1 MNRVVLAI
9 RSNLPDEMDWAL
21 QSLVRMSFETP
32 DDLHFDRYPALAP
45 ALVEK
50 LNSADQFKDIDTYSF
65 QTNDGKV
72 VTTDDDLGLFGA
84 TVATE
89 KVRKQLDKVLEAA
102 LVLRNAAINPENARH
117 LSRSQVCA
125 VALVK
130 CLTLPSDRPSL
141 VELRQYC
148 LDIVES
154 VALFL
159 RPTSSQDSLFRALA
173 GYLSSDDRG
182 VLISAL
188 RAIAR
193 LVINVEANLLQAVDR
208 KVVARIC
215 ALILLDDEE
224 LLSVCLD
231 FLYQYTAAPEN
242 IELTGEAVDW
252 RELVQQLIRLLLYQ
266 AQEWPQKDARLI
278 SNMILEKKAPPS
290 QPPDL
295 PNDLVYELL
304 SFPEPERATQWMR
317 ACFEEDSEGDVT
329 QIALWKAYES
339 RFEEYVKQG
348 KKLLPAADFIKNV
361 TTAFRRAAA
370 MVVTLPG
377 GQQKF
382 IIKGIRPREVPMSLK
397 GELYVKCQW
406 SSTSPSWPRCTSA
419 YPSIKDLFTHILAVH
434 VPRQPIPAPLP
445 SQQSAPQPASN
456 ATSSAPIPPLPPPT
470 TNGNVG
476 ISSGPDAPATNGF
489 PAQGPTAIEQYENTS
504 MSDAPP
510 LSPISASTTTEPV
523 QDSTAAESATR
534 LSPVPPVPPA
544 TSQHDQQPVRYFCH
558 WNGCTRFSPHG
569 DTDRRKVISHIK
581 THIPDADHNKPLP
594 YNSRSPPLQTTAS
607 GTLTLD
613 TAILSQN
620 VVLVSKSTM
629 VDEHGEATGIPLTS
643 CLILRN
649 VARSDTGKR
658 LLSGLETE
666 LIGVAAVNT
675 PLRNYIADLLDVIE
689 EKKRTIE

>member
-1 MNRVVLAI
+1 MNRVALAI
-9 RSNLPDEMDWAL
+9 RSNLPDELDWAL

-50 LNSADQFKDIDTYSF
+50 LNSADQFKDIDTFSF
-65 QTNDGKV
+65 QADDGRMI
-72 VTTDDDLGLFGA
+72 TTDDDLGLFGA
-84 TVATE
+84 SVATE

-117 LSRSQVCA
+117 LSRSQVC
-125 VALVK
+125 VDALVK
-130 CLTLPSDRPSL
+130 CLALPSDRPSL

-148 LDIVES
+148 LDIVEA

-193 LVINVEANLLQAVDR
+193 LVINAETNLLQAVDR
-208 KVVARIC
+208 KIVSRIC

-224 LLSVCLD
+224 LLAVCLD
-231 FLYQYTAAPEN
+231 FLYQYTAASEN

-266 AQEWPQKDARLI
+266 AQEWPQKDARMI
-278 SNMILEKKAPPS
+278 GSMILEKKPPPA
-290 QPPDL
+290 QPPEL

-317 ACFEEDSEGDVT
+317 ACFEEDAEGDVT

-339 RFEEYVKQG
+339 RFEEFVKQG

-406 SSTSPSWPRCTSA
+406 APTSPDSPKCTGA
-419 YPSIKDLFTHILAVH
+419 YPSIKDMYAHILTVH
-434 VPRQPIPAPLP
+434 VPSAEPSQPPA
-445 SQQSAPQPASN
+445 QQSAPPQPASGT
-456 ATSSAPIPPLPPPT
+456 ASPSIP
-470 TNGNVG
+470 
-476 ISSGPDAPATNGF
+476 APATNGNGVIS
-489 PAQGPTAIEQYENTS
+489 PAGQATNGVPTQVAGAESGVAASELHENTVPPTS
-504 MSDAPP
+504 APTV
-510 LSPISASTTTEPV
+510 AEPAL
-523 QDSTAAESATR
+523 DSTAEESA
-534 LSPVPPVPPA
+534 LQPSPGLPAGPPHEP
-544 TSQHDQQPVRYFCH
+544 QPVRYFCH
-558 WNGCTRFSPHG
+558 WNGCTRFSPNG

-581 THIPDADHNKPLP
+581 THIPDADHNKPLA
-594 YNSRSPPLQTTAS
+594 YNTHSPPLQTTAS

-649 VARSDTGKR
+649 IARSETGKR

-689 EKKRTIE
+689 EKRRTIE

>member
-1 MNRVVLAI
+1 MNRVALAI

-50 LNSADQFKDIDTYSF
+50 LNLADQFRDIDTYTF
-65 QTNDGKV
+65 QTDAGEV
-72 VTTDDDLGLFGA
+72 ITTDDDIGLFGA
-84 TVATE
+84 TAASE

-117 LSRSQVCA
+117 LSRSKVC
-125 VALVK
+125 VDALVK
-130 CLTLPSDRPSL
+130 CLTLPPDRPSL

-159 RPTSSQDSLFRALA
+159 RPTSSQDSLFRALV

-215 ALILLDDEE
+215 ALILLEDEE

-242 IELTGEAVDW
+242 IELTGEVVDW
-252 RELVQQLIRLLLYQ
+252 QDPVQQLIRLLLYQ
-266 AQEWPQKDARLI
+266 AQEWPQKEARLTG
-278 SNMILEKKAPPS
+278 NVTLEKKPPPS
-290 QPPDL
+290 QPPEL
-295 PNDLVYELL
+295 PNDLVHELL

-317 ACFEEDSEGDVT
+317 ACFEEDPDGDVT
-329 QIALWKAYES
+329 QIALWKAYET

-382 IIKGIRPREVPMSLK
+382 IIKGIRPREVPKSLK
-397 GELYVKCQW
+397 GELYLKCQW
-406 SSTSPSWPRCTSA
+406 TSPTPNWPRCTGTF
-419 YPSIKDLFTHILAVH
+419 PSVKDLYSHILSVH
-434 VPRQPIPAPLP
+434 IPSPHEAAPPPGQQPVH
-445 SQQSAPQPASN
+445 QPAS
-456 ATSSAPIPPLPPPT
+456 TVMGLGPIPSLPPPT
-470 TNGNVG
+470 TNGTAG
-476 ISSGPDAPATNGF
+476 ASPAPAGPPINGT
-489 PAQGPTAIEQYENTS
+489 PAQPADTQMT
-504 MSDAPP
+504 DAPP
-510 LSPISASTTTEPV
+510 PSPISAQTSASPPPAHVHEA
-523 QDSTAAESATR
+523 TAVESAPQSSLLTQ
-534 LSPVPPVPPA
+534 S
-544 TSQHDQQPVRYFCH
+544 SQDQLPVRYFCH
-558 WNGCTRFSPHG
+558 WNGCTRFSPNG
-569 DTDRRKVISHIK
+569 DNDRRKVISHFK
-581 THIPDADHNKPLP
+581 THIPDPDHNKPLP
-594 YNSRSPPLQTTAS
+594 YNGRSPPPQTTAS

-613 TAILSQN
+613 TSISSQN
-620 VVLVSKSTM
+620 VVLVSKLTT

-649 VARSDTGKR
+649 VARSETGKR
-658 LLSGLETE
+658 LLGGLETE

-689 EKKRTIE
+689 EKRRTIE

>member
-1 MNRVVLAI
+1 MNRVALAI
-9 RSNLPDEMDWAL
+9 RSNLPDELDWAL

-50 LNSADQFKDIDTYSF
+50 LNSADQFKDIDTFSF
-65 QTNDGKV
+65 QTEDGQMI
-72 VTTDDDLGLFGA
+72 TTDDDLGLFGA
-84 TVATE
+84 SVATE

-117 LSRSQVCA
+117 LSRSQVC
-125 VALVK
+125 VDALVK

-182 VLISAL
+182 VLIGAL

-193 LVINVEANLLQAVDR
+193 LVINVEANLLQAIDR
-208 KVVARIC
+208 KLVSRIC

-224 LLSVCLD
+224 LLAVCLD
-231 FLYQYTAAPEN
+231 FLYQYTAASEN

-266 AQEWPQKDARLI
+266 AQEWPQQDARTMG
-278 SNMILEKKAPPS
+278 SMMLEKKAPPS
-290 QPPDL
+290 QPPEL

-317 ACFEEDSEGDVT
+317 ACFEEDPEGDVT
-329 QIALWKAYES
+329 QIALWKAYET
-339 RFEEYVKQG
+339 RFEEFVKQG

-397 GELYVKCQW
+397 GELYVKCEW
-406 SSTSPSWPRCTSA
+406 TSTSPDSPRCTGA
-419 YPSIKDLFTHILAVH
+419 YPSIKDLYAHILTVH
-434 VPRQPIPAPLP
+434 VPSAQASEPPAQQPAP
-445 SQQSAPQPASN
+445 PQPASD
-456 ATSSAPIPPLPPPT
+456 AESLAPGPSFPGAAA
-470 TNGNVG
+470 NGNGVTSPADQAMNG
-476 ISSGPDAPATNGF
+476 APT
-489 PAQGPTAIEQYENTS
+489 
-504 MSDAPP
+504 DV
-510 LSPISASTTTEPV
+510 ASTESGLTAAEPYEHTLAPTIV
-523 QDSTAAESATR
+523 ETASDTAAAESAA
-534 LSPVPPVPPA
+534 LPSPGLP
-544 TSQHDQQPVRYFCH
+544 TQPMFYFCH
-558 WNGCTRFSPHG
+558 WNGCGRFSPNG

-581 THIPDADHNKPLP
+581 THIPDADHNRPLA
-594 YNSRSPPLQTTAS
+594 YNVRSPPLQTTAS

-620 VVLVSKSTM
+620 IVLVSKSTM
-629 VDEHGEATGIPLTS
+629 VDELGEATGIPLTS

-649 VARSDTGKR
+649 IARSETGKR

-689 EKKRTIE
+689 EKRRTIE